1 VSVAAT
7 ARELDEE
14 LQMTDATAEAKMRDA
29 AAEASAPP
37 AGSRAMMDR
46 DRASAAL
53 GMVVERDDPGY
64 AVVSMRVREDMTNGF
79 HITHGGLVFALA
91 DTAFAIACNE
101 DGTVTVA
108 AGADITFLKSTVA
121 GQTLTATAVRRTRS
135 GRTGLYDVSVV
146 DEHGDAVAEFRG
158 RSIST
163 NRTI

>member
-1 VSVAAT
+1 
-7 ARELDEE
+7 
-14 LQMTDATAEAKMRDA
+14 MTDATAEAKTTDA
-29 AAEASAPP
+29 AAEASGPP
-37 AGSRAMMDR
+37 AGNRAMMDR
-46 DRASAAL
+46 DLASAAL
-53 GMVVERDDPGY
+53 GMVVERDDPGH

-158 RSIST
+158 RSLST
-163 NRTI
+163 NRSLVE